1 MAIFKITP
9 VTSVFTGNVRA
20 FESDTSSADTLVV
33 DPDAFLTST
42 NLLGFGAFLAN
53 TGAWTVTVNGSI
65 VATGS
70 TGIFLDAGNSALSTI
85 KVGVD
90 GEVQGASFGINLLS
104 PANINNAGTINEFG
118 IGGVGIGI
126 LNDGAHTITNS
137 GQITATSGVAIRDF
151 DGISNDTVKNSGVIN
166 GDVTLSGGNDT
177 VTNSGVLDGT
187 VLLGED
193 TNHLANSGNIIGNV
207 FGGSGADTLT
217 NSHLINGVVSLFGGN
232 NTVTN
237 SGTISGLVVTGSGS
251 DTMTDFVIVGDVMK
265 SGTILDEISL
275 GAGNDKFI
283 GGANP
288 ETVQEGNGADIV
300 AFGGG
305 NDTYIAFTVVDFVSV
320 DGIDIVRGGA
330 GIDAYDASLTSGTN
344 LINLDT
350 VPHDLM
356 AIDPSAGL
364 LAANAANGTDTG
376 GDIVFGFENAFGGSG
391 NDIIYGTAAK
401 NAIIGATGND
411 FLAGFGGNDTL
422 DGGPGNDKLVGGPGK
437 DQLTGGP
444 DADVFHFTALSDSG
458 ITAATRDLVADFQ
471 PGVDKIDLHLIDAN
485 TKNAAGTD
493 DAFTFVGTN
502 IPTGFSGN
510 PGELHAYWTATGQI
524 VEGDVNGDAK
534 ADFSIALS
542 EPLHAITLASTDFIL

>member
-20 FESDTSSADTLVV
+20 FESDTPSADMLVV
-33 DPDAFLTST
+33 DPGAFLIST

-53 TGAWTVTVNGSI
+53 TDAWTVTVNGSI

-70 TGIFLDAGNSALSTI
+70 TGIFLDAGNAAVSTI
-85 KVGVD
+85 KIGVD

-118 IGGVGIGI
+118 IGGIGIGI
-126 LNDGAHTITNS
+126 FNGGTHTITNS
-137 GQITATSGVAIRDF
+137 GLITATSGVAIRDF

-187 VLLGED
+187 VLLGEG

-207 FGGSGADTLT
+207 FGGSGADTVT

-251 DTMTDFVIVGDVMK
+251 DTMMNFAIIGDVMK

-275 GAGNDKFI
+275 GAGNDKFM

-288 ETVQEGNGADIV
+288 ETVQDGNGADIV
-300 AFGGG
+300 ALGGG

-350 VPHDLM
+350 VVHDLT

-364 LAANAANGTDTG
+364 LAANAASGADTG
-376 GDIVFGFENAFGGSG
+376 ADMVFGFENAFGGGG
-391 NDIIYGTAAK
+391 NDIIYGTAAS
-401 NAIIGATGND
+401 NTLNGEDGSD

-422 DGGPGNDKLVGGPGK
+422 NGGAGNDHLVGGAGK
-437 DQLTGGP
+437 DLLTGGSGN
-444 DADVFHFTALSDSG
+444 DIFHYIALSDSG
-458 ITAATRDLVADFQ
+458 VTAATRDLIADFE
-471 PGVDKIDLHLIDAN
+471 PGVDKIDLFNIDAN
-485 TKNAAGTD
+485 RTNGAATN
-493 DAFTFVGTN
+493 DAFTFIGTKV
-502 IPTGFSGN
+502 PFTGSAGQ
-510 PGELHAYWTATGQI
+510 LHAFWSAIGQI

-534 ADFSIALS
+534 ADFSI
-542 EPLHAITLASTDFIL
+542 EIKDPTHAITLAATDFIL